1 MTASPVSYRRAT
13 GMIKRLSGA
22 GIFCLVFLYTVRTAC
37 AAGPANG
44 VTAAESATGINL
56 PAVAIFIL
64 FVAVTLIITW
74 WAASHTKSTRD
85 FYAAGG
91 RITGF
96 QNGLAIAGDFMS
108 AATFL
113 GITGLI
119 FIRGFDGIIWILA
132 ALVGLC
138 LVLFLLVEAF
148 RNLGRYTLADV
159 ACYRLNKKPIRTFSA
174 MTSLVIIVMYLISQM
189 VGAGALIQLLFGL
202 PYGYAVVIIGALM
215 VIYVSVGGMM
225 ATTWVQ
231 IIKAVLMVFGISVLA
246 LGTLAQF
253 DFSFTRLYAEVAQVH
268 QLGARVLQP
277 GALLTDPVSI
287 ISLSV
292 ALVFGLIG
300 MPHVLMRLFTVPDV
314 REAYRSLL
322 YATSFIGYVFILVFF
337 VIGFGAIVV
346 LNQHPEV
353 FDAAG
358 RLIGGNNMTAIHLSR
373 VIGGDFFLGFISA
386 VVFATI
392 LAVVAGLTL
401 AGASA
406 ISHDLYA
413 NVLRHGKATEYEE
426 IRVSKIAA
434 VVLGA
439 TAIVLAI
446 AFEKQNIAY
455 MISMV
460 FAISASANF
469 PLLILAIYWKGL
481 TTRGAVAGGCVGL
494 LLSVGLMVAGPTIWV
509 EILGNEA
516 APFPY
521 RYPALFSMAAA
532 FLVSWFTSVLDNS
545 AAAVSDRDGYNDMFL
560 DMYLG
565 RERR

>member
-1 MTASPVSYRRAT
+1 MAV
-13 GMIKRLSGA
+13 MCKRMLTV
-22 GIFCLVFLYTVRTAC
+22 ILLYFPAC
-37 AAGPANG
+37 TTSLAAGPADSG
-44 VTAAESATGINL
+44 TTTEAAKNINI
-56 PAVAIFIL
+56 PAVSIFIL

-74 WAASHTKSTRD
+74 WAARHTKSTRD

-138 LVLFLLVEAF
+138 LLLFLLVEAF
-148 RNLGRYTLADV
+148 RNLGRFTLSDV
-159 ACYRLNKKPIRTFSA
+159 ASYRLNEKPVRTFSA
-174 MTSLVIIVMYLISQM
+174 LTSLVIIIMYLISQM

-202 PYGYAVVIIGALM
+202 PYHYAVIIIGALM
-215 VIYVSVGGMM
+215 VTYVAVGGMM

-231 IIKAVLMVFGISVLA
+231 IIKAILMIFGITVLA
-246 LGTLAQF
+246 WGTMAQF
-253 DFSFTRLYAEVAQVH
+253 EFSFTRMYSEVAETH
-268 QLGARVLQP
+268 PLGIRVLQP
-277 GALLTDPVSI
+277 GALLTDSVSI

-300 MPHVLMRLFTVPDV
+300 MPHILMRLFTVPDV
-314 REAYRSLL
+314 KEAYRSLL
-322 YATSFIGYVFILVFF
+322 YATSFIGYVFMLVFF
-337 VIGFGAIVV
+337 IIGFGAIVI
-346 LNQHPEV
+346 LSQHPEV
-353 FDAAG
+353 FDAGG
-358 RLIGGNNMTAIHLSR
+358 RLIGGNNMTSIHLSK

-386 VVFATI
+386 IVFATI
-392 LAVVAGLTL
+392 LAVVAGLTI

-413 NVLRHGKATEYEE
+413 NVFRHGKATEYEE
-426 IRVSKIAA
+426 IRVSKIATIC
-434 VVLGA
+434 LGA
-439 TAIVLAI
+439 VSIALAI
-446 AFEKQNIAY
+446 LFEKQNIAY

-469 PLLILAIYWKGL
+469 PLLILAIYWRGL
-481 TTRGAVAGGCVGL
+481 TTRGAVIGGSIGL
-494 LLSVGLMVAGPTIWV
+494 ALSVGLMIAGPTIWV
-509 EILGNEA
+509 EILGNEEA
-516 APFPY
+516 LFPY
-521 RYPALFSMAAA
+521 RYPALFSMTTG
-532 FLVSWFTSVLDNS
+532 FLAIWLISILDNS
-545 AAAVSDRDGYNDMFL
+545 ARATSDRQRFDDMFL

-565 RERR
+565 KSRGRS

>member
-1 MTASPVSYRRAT
+1 MTD
-13 GMIKRLSGA
+13 RLKGA
-22 GIFCLVFLYTVRTAC
+22 VIFCSLFFLSVTDVF
-37 AAGPANG
+37 AAGPVDTNNISKTGTHIDVPAIAIFLLFVG
-44 VTAAESATGINL
+44 VTL
-56 PAVAIFIL
+56 V
-64 FVAVTLIITW
+64 ITW
-74 WAASHTKSTRD
+74 WAASHTKSARD
-85 FYAAGG
+85 FYTAGG

-138 LVLFLLVEAF
+138 LLLFLLVEAF
-148 RNLGRYTLADV
+148 RNLGRYTLSDV
-159 ACYRLNKKPIRTFSA
+159 ASYRLNEKPVRTFSA
-174 MTSLVIIVMYLISQM
+174 LTSLVIIIMYLISQM

-215 VIYVSVGGMM
+215 VTYVSIGGMM

-231 IIKAVLMVFGISVLA
+231 IIKAILMVLGISVLA
-246 LGTLAQF
+246 FGTMAQF
-253 DFSFTRLYAEVAQVH
+253 DFSFTRMYTEVAGIH

-300 MPHVLMRLFTVPDV
+300 MPHLLMRLFTVPDV

-337 VIGFGAIVV
+337 VIGFGSIVI

-353 FDAAG
+353 FDATG

-373 VIGGDFFLGFISA
+373 VIGGDLFLGFISA
-386 VVFATI
+386 IVFATI

-413 NVLRHGKATEYEE
+413 NVFRHGKATEYEE
-426 IRVSKIAA
+426 IRVSKIAT
-434 VVLGA
+434 VCLGA
-439 TAIVLAI
+439 VAIALAI

-469 PLLILAIYWKGL
+469 PLLILAVYWKGL
-481 TTRGAVAGGCVGL
+481 TTRGAVIGGSIGL
-494 LLSVGLMVAGPTIWV
+494 FLSAGLMVVGPTIWV
-509 EILGNEA
+509 EILGNDEA
-516 APFPY
+516 LFPY
-521 RYPALFSMAAA
+521 RYPALFSMTAA
-532 FLVSWFTSVLDNS
+532 FVAIWLISVLDNS
-545 AAAVSDRDGYNDMFL
+545 ATAARDRERFDSMFL

-565 RERR
+565 RNRC